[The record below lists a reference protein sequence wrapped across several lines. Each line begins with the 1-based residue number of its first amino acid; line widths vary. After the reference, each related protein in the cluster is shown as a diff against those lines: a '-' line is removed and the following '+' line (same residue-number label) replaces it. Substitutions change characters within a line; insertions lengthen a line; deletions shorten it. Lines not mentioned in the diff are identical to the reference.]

1 MKVQQTV
8 AEGAEVA
15 SGTIAVVFLFLFVL
29 FLAGVLV
36 NAVGP
41 F

>member
-1 MKVQQTV
+1 MKVTV

-15 SGTIAVVFLFLFVL
+15 SGTIVVVFLFLIILGGMWL
-29 FLAGVLV
+29 FV